1 MASAPAT
8 PSPIERHAVGGT
20 GGWDFLTLDPSGDR
34 LFISRGDRVQ
44 VWSTQSK
51 QVVGE
56 IAGTPGVHGI
66 ALAPGLNRGFTS
78 NGRSNTVSVFALDS
92 LQVTKTIA
100 IPGDNPDAIL
110 YEPGFK
116 RVYAF
121 NGRSH
126 DVTVID
132 AVTLTVVA
140 TVALGGKPEVAVAD
154 DTGHLFV
161 NLEDTAEIAVIDQA
175 THRIQARWPL
185 RPCLEPTG
193 LAIDLSHRRLF
204 AVCANHKMVIV
215 DATSG
220 RLVGDVL
227 IGAEPDGV
235 EFDPASNQA
244 FSANGEGTVTVVQ
257 ESDPEHFA
265 AVATL
270 ATQARART
278 LALDRVSHR
287 IYLVTASFGPTPAA
301 TSAQPRPRPPMLA
314 DTINVLVLTP
324 R

>member
-1 MASAPAT
+1 
-8 PSPIERHAVGGT
+8 
-20 GGWDFLTLDPSGDR
+20 
-34 LFISRGDRVQ
+34 
-44 VWSTQSK
+44 
-51 QVVGE
+51 
-56 IAGTPGVHGI
+56 
-66 ALAPGLNRGFTS
+66 
-78 NGRSNTVSVFALDS
+78 
-92 LQVTKTIA
+92 
-100 IPGDNPDAIL
+100 
-110 YEPGFK
+110 
-116 RVYAF
+116 
-121 NGRSH
+121 
-126 DVTVID
+126 
-132 AVTLTVVA
+132 
-140 TVALGGKPEVAVAD
+140 
-154 DTGHLFV
+154 
-161 NLEDTAEIAVIDQA
+161 
-175 THRIQARWPL
+175 
-185 RPCLEPTG
+185 
-193 LAIDLSHRRLF
+193 
-204 AVCANHKMVIV
+204 MVIV